1 MLKSKT
7 MNIGLVLSG
16 GGMRGAAHIGAIK
29 ALEEHGIYPT
39 HVAGTSAGAIVG
51 ALYASGYK
59 WDDILKFFKSTS
71 VLDFTKYAIS
81 KPGLLDADKFYNS
94 FKKYFPED
102 NFSILKKDLQI
113 TATNI
118 LNGDLVVFNKGELIK
133 PILASAAFPGVFSPV
148 KINNS
153 YYVDGGTLNNFPVE
167 LLKKQCDKIIG
178 IYVNALD
185 TIDIK
190 ELKHSHHVAERAFK
204 LKSVKED
211 YVKFKKCDLLV
222 CPKGLDKYGTF
233 DKKNLKHIFDSGY
246 NTTIDALK
254 TFDITKNL
262 NKISN

>member
-1 MLKSKT
+1 

-178 IYVNALD
+178 IYVNAFD

>member
-71 VLDFTKYAIS
+71 VLDFTKYAIR